1 MNLRFSI
8 GIYVNYKSDIDLR
21 LKCYFTFW
29 VLSVA
34 DKEEE
39 RTDYFANFL

>member
-1 MNLRFSI
+1 MNLCFSI
-8 GIYVNYKSDIDLR
+8 GIDNYKSDIDLR

-34 DKEEE
+34 DREEE
-39 RTDYFANFL
+39 KTDYFANFL